1 MAPTVQTQNTQTR
14 LLWASI
20 IAVGITLAAHFVN
33 APANLLEGMRY
44 TTLTLLVGYGFF
56 RRSLTT
62 WIVVAMLVGAEIGHD
77 FPAQAE
83 KLRVLSSIFL
93 NLIKTIVA
101 PLIFSTLVVGIAGHS
116 NLKQAG
122 RLGGKAL
129 LYFEVVTTLAPF
141 IGLAAT
147 NISKAAAG
155 LPVPPA
161 ATH

>member
-1 MAPTVQTQNTQTR
+1 MNRSSSQTQAR

-44 TTLTLLVGYGFF
+44 TTLTLLVAYAVL

-116 NLKQAG
+116 NLKQVG
-122 RLGGKAL
+122 RMGVKAL
-129 LYFEVVTTLAPF
+129 IYFERSEEHTSELQSRFDLV
-141 IGLAAT
+141 
-147 NISKAAAG
+147 
-155 LPVPPA
+155 
-161 ATH
+161 